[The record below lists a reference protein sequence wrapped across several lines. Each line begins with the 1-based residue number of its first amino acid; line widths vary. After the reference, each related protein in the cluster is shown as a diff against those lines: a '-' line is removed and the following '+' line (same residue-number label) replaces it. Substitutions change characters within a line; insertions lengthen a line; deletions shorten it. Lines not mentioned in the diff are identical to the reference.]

1 MLNVNAIT
9 AFLATTLALASGAA
23 WAQQQ
28 AAMSPWSKGDHS
40 SLRLIAG
47 ATSAS
52 GKQRIGVEIVMAPGY
67 KTYWR
72 SPGDYGAP
80 PQFDW
85 SGSVNVGG
93 LDVRWPAPERFAD
106 GTGHSIGYVGEVV
119 IPVSVQPADPSKP
132 VMVVLALDY
141 AVCEKICIPVKG
153 EARLW
158 LEPGVTS
165 VTSPRLEMFEARV
178 PAPVKLG
185 AQGDGLAVLDARIDM
200 AISEPGLRFTLRVP
214 QGGRVDDIFVEGPGP
229 WSFAKPV
236 LTPQPDG
243 TVLAQLRIKDRP
255 KGAAGPLPFIVTL
268 RGAPQPVET
277 RLELD
282 IPAGKP

>member
-1 MLNVNAIT
+1 MINVSK
-9 AFLATTLALASGAA
+9 TLALLATLLVLASAPVRA
-23 WAQQQ
+23 QQ
-28 AAMSPWSKGDHS
+28 AAVSPWSKSDHA

-47 ATSAS
+47 ATSPS
-52 GKQRIGVEIVMAPGY
+52 GKQRVGVEIVMAQGY

-72 SPGDYGAP
+72 SAGDYGAP
-80 PQFDW
+80 PRFDW

-106 GTGHSIGYVGEVV
+106 GFGHSIGYVGEVV
-119 IPVSVQPADPSKP
+119 IPVSVQPADPTKP
-132 VMVVLALDY
+132 VLVVLALDY
-141 AVCEKICIPVKG
+141 AICDKICIPVKG

-158 LEPGVTS
+158 LEPGVTA

-178 PAPVKLG
+178 PVPVKPG
-185 AQGDGLAVLDARIDM
+185 AQRDGLGVNDARIDM
-200 AISEPGLRFTLRVP
+200 AAPEPGLRFSLHVP
-214 QGGRVDDIFVEGPGP
+214 PNGRIDDIFVEGPGQ

-243 TVLAQLRIKDRP
+243 TVLAQLRIKERP
-255 KGAAGPLPFIVTL
+255 KGAAGPLPFVVTL
-268 RGAPQPVET
+268 SGAPQPVEA

>member
-1 MLNVNAIT
+1 MINVSK
-9 AFLATTLALASGAA
+9 TLALLATLLVLASAPVRA
-23 WAQQQ
+23 QQ
-28 AAMSPWSKGDHS
+28 AAVSPWSKSDHA

-47 ATSAS
+47 ATSPS
-52 GKQRIGVEIVMAPGY
+52 GKQRVGVEIVMAQGY

-72 SPGDYGAP
+72 SAGDYGAP
-80 PQFDW
+80 PRFDW

-106 GTGHSIGYVGEVV
+106 GLGHSIGYVGEVV
-119 IPVSVQPADPSKP
+119 IPVSVQPSDPTKP
-132 VMVVLALDY
+132 VLVVLALDY
-141 AVCEKICIPVKG
+141 AICDKICIPVKG

-158 LEPGVTS
+158 LEPGVTA

-178 PAPVKLG
+178 PVPVKPG
-185 AQGDGLAVLDARIDM
+185 AQRDGLGVNEARIDM
-200 AISEPGLRFTLRVP
+200 AAPEPGLRFSLHVP
-214 QGGRVDDIFVEGPGP
+214 PNGRINDIFVEGPGQ

-243 TVLAQLRIKDRP
+243 TVLAQLRIKERP
-255 KGAAGPLPFIVTL
+255 KGAAGPLPFVVTL
-268 RGAPQPVET
+268 SGAPQPVEA

>member
-1 MLNVNAIT
+1 MNIVNIKLAL
-9 AFLATTLALASGAA
+9 LATILVLSGAPA
-23 WAQQQ
+23 WAQQ
-28 AAMSPWSKGDHS
+28 AAMSPWSRGDHS

-47 ATSAS
+47 ATSPS
-52 GKQRIGVEIVMAPGY
+52 GKQRVGVEIVMEPGY

-80 PQFDW
+80 PRFDW

-93 LDVRWPAPERFAD
+93 LDVRWPAPERFND
-106 GTGHSIGYVGEVV
+106 GAGHSIGYVGEVV
-119 IPVSVQPADPSKP
+119 IPVSVQPTDPTKP

-141 AVCEKICIPVKG
+141 AICNKICIPVKG

-158 LEPGVTS
+158 LEPGVTA

-178 PAPVKLG
+178 PVPVRPG
-185 AQGDGLAVLDARIDM
+185 AQRDGLGVNDARIDM
-200 AISEPGLRFTLRVP
+200 AIPEPGLRFNLAVP
-214 QGGRVDDIFVEGPGP
+214 ADGRVEDVFVEGPGQ

-236 LTPQPDG
+236 LTPQQDG
-243 TVLAQLRIKDRP
+243 TVLAQLRIKERP

-268 RGAPQPVET
+268 RGTPQPVEA

-282 IPAGKP
+282 IPASKP

>member
-1 MLNVNAIT
+1 MINVSK
-9 AFLATTLALASGAA
+9 TLALLATLLVLASAPVRA
-23 WAQQQ
+23 QQ
-28 AAMSPWSKGDHS
+28 AAVSPWSKSDHA

-47 ATSAS
+47 ATSPS
-52 GKQRIGVEIVMAPGY
+52 GKQRIGVEIVMAQGY

-72 SPGDYGAP
+72 SAGDYGAP
-80 PQFDW
+80 PRFDW

-106 GTGHSIGYVGEVV
+106 GFGHSIGYVGEVV
-119 IPVSVQPADPSKP
+119 IPVSVQPADPTKP
-132 VMVVLALDY
+132 VLVVLALDY
-141 AVCEKICIPVKG
+141 AICDKICIPVKG

-158 LEPGVTS
+158 LEPGVTA

-178 PAPVKLG
+178 PVPVKPG
-185 AQGDGLAVLDARIDM
+185 AQRDGLGVNDARIDM
-200 AISEPGLRFTLRVP
+200 AAPEPGLRFSLHVP
-214 QGGRVDDIFVEGPGP
+214 PNGRIDDIFVEGPGQ

-243 TVLAQLRIKDRP
+243 TVLAQLRIKERP
-255 KGAAGPLPFIVTL
+255 KGAAGPLPFVVTL
-268 RGAPQPVET
+268 SGAPQPVEA

>member
-1 MLNVNAIT
+1 MINVSK
-9 AFLATTLALASGAA
+9 TLALLATLMVLASAPVRA
-23 WAQQQ
+23 QQ
-28 AAMSPWSKGDHS
+28 AAVSPWSKSDHA

-47 ATSAS
+47 ATSPS
-52 GKQRIGVEIVMAPGY
+52 GKQRVGVEIVMAQGY

-72 SPGDYGAP
+72 SAGDYGAP
-80 PQFDW
+80 PRFDW

-106 GTGHSIGYVGEVV
+106 GFGHSIGYVGEVV
-119 IPVSVQPADPSKP
+119 IPVSVQPADPTKP
-132 VMVVLALDY
+132 VLVVLALDY
-141 AVCEKICIPVKG
+141 AICDKICIPVKG

-158 LEPGVTS
+158 LEPGVTA

-178 PAPVKLG
+178 PVPVKPG
-185 AQGDGLAVLDARIDM
+185 AQRDGLGVNDARIDM
-200 AISEPGLRFTLRVP
+200 AAPEPGLRFSLHVP
-214 QGGRVDDIFVEGPGP
+214 PNGRIDDIFVEGPGQ

-243 TVLAQLRIKDRP
+243 TVLAQLRIKERP
-255 KGAAGPLPFIVTL
+255 KGAAGPLPFVVTL
-268 RGAPQPVET
+268 SGAPQPVEA

>member
-1 MLNVNAIT
+1 MINVSK
-9 AFLATTLALASGAA
+9 TLALLATLMVLASAPVRA
-23 WAQQQ
+23 QQ
-28 AAMSPWSKGDHS
+28 AAVSPWSKSDHA

-47 ATSAS
+47 ATSPS
-52 GKQRIGVEIVMAPGY
+52 GKQRVGVEIVMAQGY

-72 SPGDYGAP
+72 SAGDYGAP
-80 PQFDW
+80 PRFDW

-106 GTGHSIGYVGEVV
+106 GFGHSIGYVGEVV
-119 IPVSVQPADPSKP
+119 IPVSVQPADPTKP
-132 VMVVLALDY
+132 VLVVLALDY
-141 AVCEKICIPVKG
+141 AICDKICIPVKG

-158 LEPGVTS
+158 LEPGVTA

-178 PAPVKLG
+178 PVPVKPG
-185 AQGDGLAVLDARIDM
+185 AQRDGLGVNDARIDM
-200 AISEPGLRFTLRVP
+200 AAPEPGLRFSLHAP
-214 QGGRVDDIFVEGPGP
+214 PNGRIDDIFVEGPGQ

-243 TVLAQLRIKDRP
+243 TVLAQLRIKERP
-255 KGAAGPLPFIVTL
+255 KGAAGPLPFVVTL
-268 RGAPQPVET
+268 SGAPQPVEA

>member
-1 MLNVNAIT
+1 MISVN
-9 AFLATTLALASGAA
+9 TTLALLATALTLSSVPARA
-23 WAQQQ
+23 QQ
-28 AAMSPWSKGDHS
+28 AAMSPWSKADHS

-47 ATSAS
+47 ATSPS
-52 GKQRIGVEIVMAPGY
+52 GKQRVGVEIVMAPGY

-106 GTGHSIGYVGEVV
+106 GAGHSIGYVGDVV
-119 IPVSVQPADPSKP
+119 IPVSVQPTDPTKP
-132 VMVVLALDY
+132 VTVVLALDY
-141 AVCEKICIPVKG
+141 AICDKICIPVKG

-158 LEPGVTS
+158 LEPGVTA

-178 PAPVKLG
+178 PVPVKPG
-185 AQGDGLAVLDARIDM
+185 AHRDGLGVNDGRIDM
-200 AISEPGLRFTLRVP
+200 AIPEPGLRFNLHVP
-214 QGGRVDDIFVEGPGP
+214 PGGRVDDIFVEGPGQ

-268 RGAPQPVET
+268 RGAPQPVEA